1 MMVVT
6 RVNTRPDAYTFGMS
20 IYFFYGQIFRVYI
33 IFKCRTSCKW
43 LIDYYFLGGFY
54 MHYRRG
60 FIIGALTILLTA
72 AAPISSVS
80 AKSQVFHS
88 TSNATIE
95 SLDSTKYSLAVS
107 TEAIKA
113 YAEGLYT
120 YDQNNKVTAGIAEGA
135 PTVDKTK
142 TVYTFTLRD
151 AKWSNGTAVTADDFV
166 YAWQRLADPKTA
178 SSNAYQIDI
187 IKNGAAVRSGK
198 KPVSDLG
205 VKALSAHK
213 LQVTLAQPIPFL
225 KQYLTGASFVPINR
239 KYAEAQGSKYGT
251 SAKHV
256 LANGPFIVKG
266 WTGANDK
273 WEYIR
278 NSQYWDAKDVKLD
291 KATVQVVKESATAAN
306 LFDSKQIDYA
316 VLGDNNLQRY
326 TGKKVLH
333 QETTPTIGYVSINN
347 KRTLTKN
354 RHLRLAL
361 AQAFN
366 KKSLTKNVLKDG
378 SVPLNGLIPA
388 NFADS
393 PTGKDY
399 RQSTG
404 QLLAYSPKKAQ
415 VNWKLAQKE
424 LNKKKVT
431 LELLVADTPQA
442 KNVGEFLQGQ
452 VEKHL
457 PGVTITIK
465 SIPVAQRIQAEKDG
479 KYDLAFGT
487 WAPDYA
493 DPIDFLA
500 LYQSNSDLNF
510 SKYTSTSYD
519 QKLTAITDD
528 LATKPT
534 ARWQKM
540 QAAETQ
546 LIKQDAALAP
556 VYQAGVS
563 YLQRSDVK
571 GLQLSP
577 FGSIVNYK
585 YVTVK

>member
-1 MMVVT
+1 
-6 RVNTRPDAYTFGMS
+6 
-20 IYFFYGQIFRVYI
+20 
-33 IFKCRTSCKW
+33 
-43 LIDYYFLGGFY
+43 

-60 FIIGALTILLTA
+60 IVLGALAFLLAAVTA
-72 AAPISSVS
+72 LSPVA
-80 AKSQVFHS
+80 AKSEVFHS

-95 SLDSTKYSLAVS
+95 SLDSTKYALAVS

-120 YDQNNKVTAGIAEGA
+120 YGENNQVTAGMVKGEPQVNAA
-135 PTVDKTK
+135 K

-151 AKWSNGTAVTADDFV
+151 AKWSNGAAVTADDFV
-166 YAWQRLADPKTA
+166 YAWQRLANPKTA
-178 SSNAYQIDI
+178 SSNAYQIDL
-187 IKNGAAVRSGK
+187 IKNGAAVREGK

-213 LQVTLAQPIPFL
+213 LQVTLTQPAPYL
-225 KQYLTGASFVPINR
+225 KQYLTGAPFVPINR

-266 WTGANDK
+266 WTGTNDS
-273 WEYIR
+273 WEYVR
-278 NSQYWDAKDVKLD
+278 NPNYWDAKHVKLT

-306 LFDSKQIDYA
+306 LFDDKKIDYA
-316 VLGDNNLQRY
+316 VLGDSNLQRY
-326 TGKKVLH
+326 TGKQVLH
-333 QETTPTIGYVSINN
+333 QETTPTIGYISVNN
-347 KRTLTKN
+347 QRSLTKN

-378 SVPLNGLIPA
+378 SVPLNGLIPT
-388 NFADS
+388 NFAKS
-393 PTGKDY
+393 PSGQDY
-399 RQSTG
+399 RKATG
-404 QLLAYSPKKAQ
+404 QLLTYSPAKAKK
-415 VNWKLAQKE
+415 NWQLAQKE

-442 KNVGEFLQGQ
+442 KNVGEYLQGQ
-452 VEKHL
+452 IEKHL
-457 PGVTITIK
+457 AGVTITIK
-465 SIPVAQRIQAEKDG
+465 SVPVAQRIAAEKAG

-493 DPIDFLA
+493 DPIDFLS
-500 LYQSNSDLNF
+500 LYRSSSDLNF
-510 SKYTSTSYD
+510 SKYTNSSYD
-519 QKLTAITDD
+519 KQLTAINTS
-528 LATKPT
+528 LATKET
-534 ARWQKM
+534 QRWQAM
-540 QAAETQ
+540 QAAEKQ
-546 LIKQDAALAP
+546 LIQQDAALAP

-563 YLQRSDVK
+563 YLQRTNVK
-571 GLQLSP
+571 GLHLSP

>member
-1 MMVVT
+1 MRKRGLILGAVV
-6 RVNTRPDAYTFGMS
+6 V
-20 IYFFYGQIFRVYI
+20 
-33 IFKCRTSCKW
+33 
-43 LIDYYFLGGFY
+43 
-54 MHYRRG
+54 
-60 FIIGALTILLTA
+60 LLA
-72 AAPISSVS
+72 AMTPFSSVA
-80 AKSQVFHS
+80 AKSKVFHS
-88 TSNATIE
+88 TSNAPIE

-113 YAEGLYT
+113 YSEGLYT
-120 YDQNNKVTAGIAEGA
+120 YDQNNKVTPGMVKGQPKVNRA
-135 PTVDKTK
+135 K
-142 TVYTFTLRD
+142 TVYTFTLRN

-178 SSNAYQIDI
+178 SSNAYQIDF
-187 IKNGAAVRSGK
+187 IKNGAAVRLGK
-198 KPVSDLG
+198 KSLSELG
-205 VKALSAHK
+205 VKALSK
-213 LQVTLAQPIPFL
+213 RTLQVTLAQPIPFL
-225 KQYLTGASFVPINR
+225 KQVLTGAPFVPINR

-251 SAKHV
+251 TAKRV

-266 WTGANDK
+266 WTGTNDK
-273 WEYIR
+273 WQYVR
-278 NSQYWDAKDVKLD
+278 NTKYWDAKHVKLT

-306 LFDSKQIDYA
+306 LFDNKQIDYA
-316 VLGDNNLQRY
+316 VLGDDNLQRY

-333 QETTPTIGYVSINN
+333 KETTPTIGYISINN
-347 KRTLTKN
+347 KRTVTQN

-366 KKSLTKNVLKDG
+366 KKSLAKNVLKDG
-378 SVPLNGLIPA
+378 SVPLNGLIPT
-388 NFADS
+388 NFAKS
-393 PTGKDY
+393 TTNKDY
-399 RQSTG
+399 RKATG
-404 QLLAYSPKKAQ
+404 QLLPYSPTKAKT
-415 VNWKLAQKE
+415 NWQLAQKE

-452 VEKHL
+452 IEKHL
-457 PGVTITIK
+457 SGVTITIK
-465 SIPVAQRIQAEKDG
+465 SVPVAQRIQAEKAG
-479 KYDLAFGT
+479 NYDLAFGT

-500 LYQSNSDLNF
+500 LYQSSSQLNF
-510 SKYTSTSYD
+510 SKYTNTSYD
-519 QKLTAITDD
+519 QKLTDITEK

-540 QAAETQ
+540 QQAEKQ
-546 LIKQDAALAP
+546 LIQQDAALAP

-563 YLQRSDVK
+563 YLQNSSVH

-585 YVTVK
+585 YITVK